1 MKKTA
6 RIFAAVMCVV
16 LMAMSLTG
24 CTVRVNVKLNNSGS
38 NSGSGSVAVDA
49 TTPAPTAPATTV
61 PATPTTVPP
70 ATTGGDSSQD
80 SKPAEDTQPAASAE
94 LSSSSSVAEIVAEY
108 AKVYN
113 TTKAAGTFL
122 GHDSM
127 TCESVMIEGKEQG
140 LVKSAADKF
149 MSANGTSMPLPPYSD
164 DNASNEC
171 LITADDVESATYTDN
186 GDGTAT
192 IKIVPKEAVNSKK
205 FSDPQGKMFNVMED
219 VAEGIKDVSVVTWAE
234 GDANSNVTLTT
245 KEGYAEVT
253 YTKDTKMMTKA
264 DYVLVTY
271 ADVQHCNV
279 LIFKDKSG
287 SAKFVYTMSYPG

>member
-1 MKKTA
+1 MRKSA
-6 RIFAAVMCVV
+6 RIIAAVLCVV
-16 LMAMSLTG
+16 LMAASLTG
-24 CTVRVNVKLNNSGS
+24 CTVKVNVKLNNSGS
-38 NSGSGSVAVDA
+38 ASGSGSVAVNA
-49 TTPAPTAPATTV
+49 TTAPPVAPATT
-61 PATPTTVPP
+61 TPTTPATQPP
-70 ATTGGDSSQD
+70 ATTSDD
-80 SKPAEDTQPAASAE
+80 ASKPADSSEPAASAE
-94 LSSSSSVAEIVAEY
+94 LSSSSSVAEIVDEY

-122 GHDSM
+122 GHDTM
-127 TCESVMIEGKEQG
+127 TCESIMIEGKEQG
-140 LVKSAADKF
+140 MVKSAADKF
-149 MSANGTSMPLPPYSD
+149 MTANGTSMPLPPYSD
-164 DNASNEC
+164 DNPANEC

-205 FSDPQGKMFNVMED
+205 FADPQGKMFNVMED
-219 VAEGIKDVSVVTWAE
+219 VAEGIKDISIVSWAE

-271 ADVQHCNV
+271 ADIQHCNV